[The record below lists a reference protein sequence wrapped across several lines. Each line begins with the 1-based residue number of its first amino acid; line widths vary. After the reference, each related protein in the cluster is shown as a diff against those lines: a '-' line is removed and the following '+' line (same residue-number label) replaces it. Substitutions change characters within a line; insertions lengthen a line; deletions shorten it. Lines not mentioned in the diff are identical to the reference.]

1 MAKAQQ
7 IRGFAEV
14 GTQYIRMEK
23 SPQRAHSINR
33 KHSQPLPSSQRAAT
47 QNCKQSSSHSSEVS
61 ASVPINDLIML
72 YHHIAR
78 LFIFIGIAILVHPVS
93 AMTNE
98 MLLEQRLIS
107 PAIYE
112 LLNKHGATTPEKR
125 QQIIGEACAARQLA
139 PIDCQPL
146 IKHRTR

>member
-1 MAKAQQ
+1 M
-7 IRGFAEV
+7 I
-14 GTQYIRMEK
+14 
-23 SPQRAHSINR
+23 
-33 KHSQPLPSSQRAAT
+33 
-47 QNCKQSSSHSSEVS
+47 
-61 ASVPINDLIML
+61 
-72 YHHIAR
+72 YHYLAR
-78 LFIFIGIAILVHPVS
+78 LFIFIGIAILVQPVS

-107 PAIYE
+107 PAIYK

-125 QQIIGEACAARQLA
+125 QQIIGEACAARQLT

>member
-1 MAKAQQ
+1 
-7 IRGFAEV
+7 
-14 GTQYIRMEK
+14 
-23 SPQRAHSINR
+23 
-33 KHSQPLPSSQRAAT
+33 
-47 QNCKQSSSHSSEVS
+47 
-61 ASVPINDLIML
+61 ML
-72 YHHIAR
+72 YHYLTR

-139 PIDCQPL
+139 PIHCQPL

>member
-1 MAKAQQ
+1 
-7 IRGFAEV
+7 
-14 GTQYIRMEK
+14 
-23 SPQRAHSINR
+23 
-33 KHSQPLPSSQRAAT
+33 
-47 QNCKQSSSHSSEVS
+47 
-61 ASVPINDLIML
+61 ML
-72 YHHIAR
+72 YHYLTR

-146 IKHRTR
+146 IKHSTR